1 MGRSCET
8 PLRTKAEQLS
18 ALKIASDPN
27 GATDRT
33 LACIRSLYAPVCS
46 AIYIPA
52 LRTLHASYIPFVPS
66 SSSFSSSFSPIS
78 PYLRLPSS
86 RRQQNSSNL
95 PVGILLFRSVT
106 PLSIMK
112 SILRRV
118 SPPPSTVTPL
128 LPATPLP
135 CFLCPGNDAM
145 PSGSGRDLIPIF
157 LSADLLPS
165 LFSLFLSL
173 SFYIVTITFTY
184 PPGSNCHTIHMPMYS
199 KRLATRA
206 PALRGSK
213 TFRQQ
218 QVNNNGRRPLH
229 VVPFEYIPVL
239 LVFVGE
245 FESRDIVG
253 GLRLAWRLPCL
264 RSEVSATRTVA
275 PPAPLPVLPIH
286 THLFTTTN
294 TSTYDFVRLSTNTS
308 SHPSPFVPCWHP
320 LSVRRWT
327 Q

>member
-66 SSSFSSSFSPIS
+66 SSSFSFPFSPIS
-78 PYLRLPSS
+78 LYLRLPSS

-135 CFLCPGNDAM
+135 SFLCPGNDAM

-157 LSADLLPS
+157 FLFS
-165 LFSLFLSL
+165 LFSLFPSLSL
-173 SFYIVTITFTY
+173 YIVTITFRY
-184 PPGSNCHTIHMPMYS
+184 PLGSNCHTIHMPMYS

-213 TFRQQ
+213 TFRQH
-218 QVNNNGRRPLH
+218 QVNNNGRQPLH

-253 GLRLAWRLPCL
+253 GLRLA
-264 RSEVSATRTVA
+264 
-275 PPAPLPVLPIH
+275 
-286 THLFTTTN
+286 
-294 TSTYDFVRLSTNTS
+294 
-308 SHPSPFVPCWHP
+308 
-320 LSVRRWT
+320 
-327 Q
+327 

>member
-52 LRTLHASYIPFVPS
+52 LRTLHASYISFVP

-78 PYLRLPSS
+78 PYPRLPSS

-157 LSADLLPS
+157 IVGRSPS
-165 LFSLFLSL
+165 LSLLSFPLSFSLHCDNNLYISSWIELS
-173 SFYIVTITFTY
+173 YDAY
-184 PPGSNCHTIHMPMYS
+184 
-199 KRLATRA
+199 AD
-206 PALRGSK
+206 
-213 TFRQQ
+213 
-218 QVNNNGRRPLH
+218 
-229 VVPFEYIPVL
+229 
-239 LVFVGE
+239 VFQKAGDPC
-245 FESRDIVG
+245 S
-253 GLRLAWRLPCL
+253 GLTG
-264 RSEVSATRTVA
+264 V
-275 PPAPLPVLPIH
+275 
-286 THLFTTTN
+286 
-294 TSTYDFVRLSTNTS
+294 
-308 SHPSPFVPCWHP
+308 
-320 LSVRRWT
+320 
-327 Q
+327 

>member
-52 LRTLHASYIPFVPS
+52 LRILHASYIPLVPS
-66 SSSFSSSFSPIS
+66 FSFFSSSFSPIS
-78 PYLRLPSS
+78 SYLRLPSS

-145 PSGSGRDLIPIF
+145 PSGSGRDLIPILF
-157 LSADLLPS
+157 VGRSPS
-165 LFSLFLSL
+165 LYLLSFSL
-173 SFYIVTITFTY
+173 SFFLHCDDNLYISSWIELSYDTY
-184 PPGSNCHTIHMPMYS
+184 
-199 KRLATRA
+199 ADVFQ
-206 PALRGSK
+206 K
-213 TFRQQ
+213 T
-218 QVNNNGRRPLH
+218 G
-229 VVPFEYIPVL
+229 
-239 LVFVGE
+239 
-245 FESRDIVG
+245 
-253 GLRLAWRLPCL
+253 
-264 RSEVSATRTVA
+264 
-275 PPAPLPVLPIH
+275 
-286 THLFTTTN
+286 
-294 TSTYDFVRLSTNTS
+294 
-308 SHPSPFVPCWHP
+308 VPCSG
-320 LSVRRWT
+320 LTGV
-327 Q
+327 

>member
-33 LACIRSLYAPVCS
+33 LARIRSLYAPVCS

-52 LRTLHASYIPFVPS
+52 LRILRASYIPLVP
-66 SSSFSSSFSPIS
+66 SSSFSPIS
-78 PYLRLPSS
+78 PYLCLPSF

-128 LPATPLP
+128 LPAILLP

-145 PSGSGRDLIPIF
+145 PSGSGRDLTPIF
-157 LSADLLPS
+157 FVGRSP
-165 LFSLFLSL
+165 FLSL
-173 SFYIVTITFTY
+173 LSFSPHRDNNLYISSWIELSYDTYADVSKKLTF
-184 PPGSNCHTIHMPMYS
+184 
-199 KRLATRA
+199 RA
-206 PALRGSK
+206 PTLRVSK
-213 TFRQQ
+213 KFRQQ
-218 QVNNNGRRPLH
+218 QVNNNSRRPLH

-253 GLRLAWRLPCL
+253 GLRLA
-264 RSEVSATRTVA
+264 
-275 PPAPLPVLPIH
+275 
-286 THLFTTTN
+286 
-294 TSTYDFVRLSTNTS
+294 
-308 SHPSPFVPCWHP
+308 
-320 LSVRRWT
+320 
-327 Q
+327 